1 VQFVLFRGRRSGV
14 RGHHGVFRVYFLSE
28 LSQVELESGQMCA
41 PASVASEAALVA
53 VVVNAASAS
62 KAA

>member
-1 VQFVLFRGRRSGV
+1 
-14 RGHHGVFRVYFLSE
+14 VFRVYFLSE